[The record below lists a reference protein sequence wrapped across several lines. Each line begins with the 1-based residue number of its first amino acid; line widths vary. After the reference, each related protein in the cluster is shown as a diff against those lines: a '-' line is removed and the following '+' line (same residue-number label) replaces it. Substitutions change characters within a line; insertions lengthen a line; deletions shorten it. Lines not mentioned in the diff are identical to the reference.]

1 MDNRQFQYF
10 GLNEEEVNNSRK
22 THGTNTLKSK
32 PQFGLLKVILGLFK
46 EPMVVLLL
54 ITSSIYFLN
63 KAYDDGLFLAFAIL
77 FVVAI
82 EIYQNTR
89 TKNALDKLKDLSQ
102 PKTLV
107 YRNKI
112 RSYIPS
118 DELVVDDIIIVEEGA
133 AITAD
138 AEILEYNDFSVN
150 EAILTGE
157 SLAVYKDLLENKYI
171 FKGTSVA
178 SGSATAKVTAVG
190 NNTKIG
196 KIGSSI
202 DTIVVEKTPLEK
214 QINNF
219 IKKMVFAG
227 VIFFLLVFIINF
239 YKSGSLVSSLLQS
252 LTLAMSI
259 LPEEIPVAFTSF
271 MALGA
276 WRLMKIGVVVKNM
289 KTVETLGSATVICS
303 DKTGTIT
310 ENKMTLAATYSHL
323 NRRVFE
329 YQDKFLVGGESVV
342 EMAMW
347 ASEITPFDP
356 MEIALHKVYNEQ
368 NIEKTK
374 PLYVMVK
381 DYPLGGKPPM
391 MTHVY
396 QKPNEEYLVAS
407 KGAPE
412 AIINVCSL
420 STEEMEEVCNVMDIL
435 TAKGYRLLG
444 VASTTIKNVILPEDQ
459 TEFVFNFMGLVAFYD
474 PPKRNIKNVLRD
486 FETAGIQFKVI
497 TGDNLATT
505 QAIAK
510 QIGLINYEQGVV
522 GVDLMKLSDQELQ
535 EKIKTTTIFAR
546 MFPEAKLKIVNVL
559 KRDNEIVAMVGD
571 GVNDGPALKA
581 AHIGIAMGH
590 KGTEIAKQAASLVL
604 VEDDLSKMV
613 DAIGMGRRIYSNL
626 KKAVQYI
633 ISIHIPIILTVFLPL
648 VLGWIYPAIF
658 SPVHIIFLELIMG
671 PTCSIIFENEPLEK
685 NAMNQPPRSYTK
697 TFLNFRELSTS
708 VIQGL
713 VITVGILFIYQ
724 WGVSEGAIEAEVRSM
739 VFLTLI
745 SSNIFLT
752 LVNRSF
758 YYSVLHTLT
767 YKNRLI
773 PLMIG
778 ITILLVVFL
787 FIIPSFSNFFGFT
800 ILNFEQILMSIFI
813 GGIAVVWYELV
824 KLIKRQKN
832 NQIN

>member
-1 MDNRQFQYF
+1 
-10 GLNEEEVNNSRK
+10 
-22 THGTNTLKSK
+22 
-32 PQFGLLKVILGLFK
+32 
-46 EPMVVLLL
+46 
-54 ITSSIYFLN
+54 
-63 KAYDDGLFLAFAIL
+63 
-77 FVVAI
+77 
-82 EIYQNTR
+82 
-89 TKNALDKLKDLSQ
+89 
-102 PKTLV
+102 
-107 YRNKI
+107 
-112 RSYIPS
+112 
-118 DELVVDDIIIVEEGA
+118 
-133 AITAD
+133 
-138 AEILEYNDFSVN
+138 
-150 EAILTGE
+150 
-157 SLAVYKDLLENKYI
+157 
-171 FKGTSVA
+171 
-178 SGSATAKVTAVG
+178 
-190 NNTKIG
+190 
-196 KIGSSI
+196 
-202 DTIVVEKTPLEK
+202 
-214 QINNF
+214 
-219 IKKMVFAG
+219 MVFAG
-227 VIFFLLVFIINF
+227 VFFFLLVFIINF

-276 WRLMKIGVVVKNM
+276 WRLVKIGVVVKNM

-310 ENKMTLAATYSHL
+310 ENKMTLAAAYSHL

-342 EMAMW
+342 EMALW
-347 ASEITPFDP
+347 ASEIIPFDP

-486 FETAGIQFKVI
+486 FETAGIQFKVT

-581 AHIGIAMGH
+581 AHIGITMGH

-633 ISIHIPIILTVFLPL
+633 ISIHIPIILTVF
-648 VLGWIYPAIF
+648 Y
-658 SPVHIIFLELIMG
+658 H
-671 PTCSIIFENEPLEK
+671 
-685 NAMNQPPRSYTK
+685 
-697 TFLNFRELSTS
+697 
-708 VIQGL
+708 
-713 VITVGILFIYQ
+713 
-724 WGVSEGAIEAEVRSM
+724 
-739 VFLTLI
+739 
-745 SSNIFLT
+745 
-752 LVNRSF
+752 
-758 YYSVLHTLT
+758 
-767 YKNRLI
+767 
-773 PLMIG
+773 
-778 ITILLVVFL
+778 
-787 FIIPSFSNFFGFT
+787 
-800 ILNFEQILMSIFI
+800 
-813 GGIAVVWYELV
+813 
-824 KLIKRQKN
+824 
-832 NQIN
+832 